1 MVEDSL
7 ILTVTLAVLALI
19 GGLIAAEI
27 GRRGTRYAAELTAQQ
42 ASREVQVSMLT
53 DFIETVLD
61 TSKAVQ
67 SYVFGV
73 PKEQRRQRVHTDDWA
88 EVQPLFEPA
97 LVGIHRARALS
108 KSLIWPDISAAY
120 ETCDDFFFKLI
131 RGTDEDAEWELWG
144 ETLYDQSDPIT
155 VVIELAGDKRREI
168 LLSYAA

>member
-1 MVEDSL
+1 MAEDSVVITISL
-7 ILTVTLAVLALI
+7 GVLALI

-27 GRRGTRYAAELTAQQ
+27 GRRGTRYAADLSAQQ

-73 PKEQRRQRVHTDDWA
+73 PKEQRRQRVHTEDWA

-97 LVGIHRARALS
+97 LVSIHRARALS
-108 KSLIWPDISAAY
+108 KSLICP
-120 ETCDDFFFKLI
+120 TFQ
-131 RGTDEDAEWELWG
+131 RRT
-144 ETLYDQSDPIT
+144 
-155 VVIELAGDKRREI
+155 KRVTT
-168 LLSYAA
+168 SSSS

>member
-1 MVEDSL
+1 MAEDSVVITISL
-7 ILTVTLAVLALI
+7 GVLALI

-27 GRRGTRYAAELTAQQ
+27 GRRGTRYAADLSAQQ

-61 TSKAVQ
+61 TSKGGAVLCVWGSQ
-67 SYVFGV
+67 GATQATG
-73 PKEQRRQRVHTDDWA
+73 PHRGLGRG
-88 EVQPLFEPA
+88 PA
-97 LVGIHRARALS
+97 ALRTGAGKHPPRPRIVEIS
-108 KSLIWPDISAAY
+108 HLPDISAAY

-155 VVIELAGDKRREI
+155 W
-168 LLSYAA
+168 